1 MPPCTLGPG
10 ETRCYS
16 TVLNTSAM
24 QRKTALKSVWGLD
37 LLSSLSFPRFLY
49 IFSPDISK
57 VGHPLP
63 SGPWEARKRPGL
75 LRKGLSQQCWPDEG
89 LIAGDTI

>member
-1 MPPCTLGPG
+1 MLFHGIG
-10 ETRCYS
+10 Y
-16 TVLNTSAM
+16 VSAM

-63 SGPWEARKRPGL
+63 SGPWEARKGPFAAML
-75 LRKGLSQQCWPDEG
+75 
-89 LIAGDTI
+89 A